1 MMFSAAFDK
10 PVYGEGKYY
19 QPTRR
24 LNTSMYL
31 YVMHTLS
38 PVADNAFPQLLTSL
52 SMAKEK
58 YYQPP
63 GVLVH
68 RCKPKAVLC
77 FSPSHTTIIFLFFLI
92 HHDGNSTITGNVQ
105 AGTEH
110 IEHAVNACYQC

>member
-24 LNTSMYL
+24 LNTSMYI

-63 GVLVH
+63 GALVMRFKLMLQPQPH
-68 RCKPKAVLC
+68 HYHISFLPD
-77 FSPSHTTIIFLFFLI
+77 PS
-92 HHDGNSTITGNVQ
+92 Q
-105 AGTEH
+105 W
-110 IEHAVNACYQC
+110 